1 MKIIVKMVL
10 IALVLLGV
18 TQYSLIPGIS
28 VSSFATAVVV
38 SLILGVLNVFIKPI
52 LLLLTLPVNLL
63 TLGLFTFVINAF
75 LFGLFLSSSRDLRS
89 PDLSP
94 PSWARLLFLSSN
106 GF

>member
-1 MKIIVKMVL
+1 MVL

-75 LFGLFLSSSRDLRS
+75 LFWLVSFFVKGFEVSGFVAAFLGALVVSVVK
-89 PDLSP
+89 
-94 PSWARLLFLSSN
+94 WLLDRFLD
-106 GF
+106 